1 MLAAAIAVLT
11 VTGRYVRSMENG
23 SVLMVITL
31 AVLDSELVLLASV
44 LSKLREGVTTLE
56 CEWTYKQV

>member
-11 VTGRYVRSMENG
+11 VTGRYVRSMGNG
-23 SVLMVITL
+23 SVLMEIIL
-31 AVLDSELVLLASV
+31 AVLDSDLILLASV
-44 LSKLREGVTTLE
+44 LSKLREKETTLE